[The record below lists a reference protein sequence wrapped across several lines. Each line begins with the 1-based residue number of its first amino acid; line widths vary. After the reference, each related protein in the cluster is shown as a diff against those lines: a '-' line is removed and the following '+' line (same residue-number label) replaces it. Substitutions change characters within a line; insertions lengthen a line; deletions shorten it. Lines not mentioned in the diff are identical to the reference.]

1 MIDPGNSQ
9 EKRVM
14 DEAMQ
19 PRMQEQSV
27 DERREQAA
35 SADDQEA
42 PEALEA
48 LEAPESVE
56 AEAPTGRR
64 RKKRVKRTRLVTEE
78 ELMPRPSLW
87 PFALAVSVAIMLG
100 GFVINPIV
108 LGIGVILVIAS
119 IIGWNLERR

>member
-9 EKRVM
+9 EKSAM
-14 DEAMQ
+14 DEAAQ
-19 PRMQEQSV
+19 PLEQEQTS
-27 DERREQAA
+27 DKSGTAR
-35 SADDQEA
+35 ADNQEA
-42 PEALEA
+42 PD
-48 LEAPESVE
+48 PVE

-87 PFALAVSVAIMLG
+87 PLALAVSVAIMLG
-100 GFVINPIV
+100 GFVINLIV

>member
-9 EKRVM
+9 EKRAM
-14 DEAMQ
+14 DEVAQ
-19 PRMQEQSV
+19 PREQLA
-27 DERREQAA
+27 DEQREQIVNAG
-35 SADDQEA
+35 DQEA
-42 PEALEA
+42 PE
-48 LEAPESVE
+48 PVE
-56 AEAPTGRR
+56 AEAPPRR
-64 RKKRVKRTRLVTEE
+64 RGKKRVKRTRLVTEE

>member
-9 EKRVM
+9 EKRAM
-14 DEAMQ
+14 DEAAE
-19 PRMQEQSV
+19 PLEQEQTI
-27 DERREQAA
+27 DERGTV

-42 PEALEA
+42 PDR
-48 LEAPESVE
+48 V
-56 AEAPTGRR
+56 EAPTGRR

>member
-35 SADDQEA
+35 SADDQEV
-42 PEALEA
+42 PEA

-108 LGIGVILVIAS
+108 LGIGVILIIAS

>member
-9 EKRVM
+9 EKSAM
-14 DEAMQ
+14 DEAVQ
-19 PRMQEQSV
+19 PREQEQAL
-27 DERREQAA
+27 DEQREQIV
-35 SADDQEA
+35 SADDKEVPEATETEA
-42 PEALEA
+42 P
-48 LEAPESVE
+48 P
-56 AEAPTGRR
+56 RR
-64 RKKRVKRTRLVTEE
+64 RGKKRVKRTRWVTEE

-108 LGIGVILVIAS
+108 LGVGVILVIAS

>member
-9 EKRVM
+9 EKRTM
-14 DEAMQ
+14 DEAAQ
-19 PRMQEQSV
+19 PLEQEQTI
-27 DERREQAA
+27 DERGTV
-35 SADDQEA
+35 SAGDQEA
-42 PEALEA
+42 SDP
-48 LEAPESVE
+48 V
-56 AEAPTGRR
+56 EAPTGRR

>member
-35 SADDQEA
+35 SADDQEV
-42 PEALEA
+42 PEA

-56 AEAPTGRR
+56 VEAPTGRR

-108 LGIGVILVIAS
+108 LGIGVILIIAS

>member
-9 EKRVM
+9 EKKAM
-14 DEAMQ
+14 DEATQ
-19 PRMQEQSV
+19 L
-27 DERREQAA
+27 REQTLDEQGEQIV
-35 SADDQEA
+35 SAGDQEA
-42 PEALEA
+42 PE
-48 LEAPESVE
+48 PTE
-56 AEAPTGRR
+56 AEAPPRR
-64 RKKRVKRTRLVTEE
+64 RGKKRVKRTRLVTEE

>member
-9 EKRVM
+9 EKRAM
-14 DEAMQ
+14 DEAAQ
-19 PRMQEQSV
+19 PLEQEQTI
-27 DERREQAA
+27 DEHGTV
-35 SADDQEA
+35 SAGDQET
-42 PEALEA
+42 PD
-48 LEAPESVE
+48 PV
-56 AEAPTGRR
+56 EAPTGRR

>member
-35 SADDQEA
+35 SADDQEV
-42 PEALEA
+42 PEA

-108 LGIGVILVIAS
+108 LGIGVVLVIAS

>member
-1 MIDPGNSQ
+1 
-9 EKRVM
+9 M

-35 SADDQEA
+35 SADDQEV
-42 PEALEA
+42 PEA

-56 AEAPTGRR
+56 VEAPTGRR

-108 LGIGVILVIAS
+108 LGIGVILIIAS

>member
-9 EKRVM
+9 EKRAM
-14 DEAMQ
+14 DEAAQ
-19 PRMQEQSV
+19 PREQEQAI
-27 DERREQAA
+27 DEREEQTV
-35 SADDQEA
+35 SAGDQETS
-42 PEALEA
+42 
-48 LEAPESVE
+48 ESLE
-56 AEAPTGRR
+56 AEAPTPRR

-87 PFALAVSVAIMLG
+87 PLALAVSVAIMLG